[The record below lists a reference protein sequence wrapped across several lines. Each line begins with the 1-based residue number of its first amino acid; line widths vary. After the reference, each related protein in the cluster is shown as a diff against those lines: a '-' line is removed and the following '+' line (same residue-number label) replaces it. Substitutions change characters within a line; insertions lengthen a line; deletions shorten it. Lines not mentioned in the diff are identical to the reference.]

1 MNLQKKNWK
10 KNQTSIIA
18 ATPKDKLRR
27 CKWCVKSMTQKK
39 LVKSKLMIKLTFDKN
54 TNKLRKEEEEKK
66 FCWKIC

>member
-1 MNLQKKNWK
+1 MRKKLTITKNEFTKKNRK

-39 LVKSKLMIKLTFDKN
+39 N
-54 TNKLRKEEEEKK
+54 
-66 FCWKIC
+66 W

>member
-39 LVKSKLMIKLTFDKN
+39 N
-54 TNKLRKEEEEKK
+54 WWNPN
-66 FCWKIC
+66 WW